1 MDIAPTSGTDRLTA
15 TVDWIEAH
23 LDAPLTL
30 AAIADQAG
38 LSPYHFSRVFS
49 ARMGRSVMTHVRAR
63 RLIRAARRMVD
74 DPGQRLIDLALDSGF
89 ESQEA
94 FTRAFV
100 RIFGVSPGRFRR
112 RVVPVTPLQGHS
124 PMTASVPGAATV
136 ARLPGLKTMEAF
148 TVAGPSR
155 RFDDATKSSIP
166 QLWTRLV
173 GALPFEGQVP
183 GWNTYGVVWGVD
195 REEGS
200 FAYMAG
206 VGIEPGATPPD
217 GFETKAIPAA
227 TYLVFRIT
235 LDGGPVHPQIKA
247 AMQTIWGELVPGS
260 GLTLAESPDF
270 ELYDSKFEPT
280 TPGVTLDFHVPVE
293 A

>member
-1 MDIAPTSGTDRLTA
+1 MDLAPTPSTDRLTA
-15 TVDWIEAH
+15 MVDWIEAH

-49 ARMGRSVMTHVRAR
+49 ARMGRSVMAHVRAR

-74 DPGQRLIDLALDSGF
+74 DPDQKLVDLAFDCGF

-100 RIFGVSPGRFRR
+100 RIFGVSPGRFRKGFA
-112 RVVPVTPLQGHS
+112 VTPMEGQY
-124 PMTASVPGAATV
+124 PMTAATHAAAV
-136 ARLPGLKTMEAF
+136 VQQPDLKTMDAF

-155 RFDDATKSSIP
+155 RFDQADKSDIP
-166 QLWTRLV
+166 QLWTRLI
-173 GALPFEGQVP
+173 GALPFEGQIP
-183 GWNTYGVVWGVD
+183 SWNTYGVVWGFD

-206 VGIEPGATPPD
+206 VGVEPDATPPE
-217 GFETKAIPAA
+217 GFELKAIPAA

-235 LDGGPVHPQIKA
+235 LDGSAVHPQIKA
-247 AMQTIWGELVPGS
+247 AMERIWGELVPAS

-280 TPGVTLDFHVPVE
+280 TPGVTLDFHVPVKP
-293 A
+293 

>member
-1 MDIAPTSGTDRLTA
+1 MDLAPTPFTDRLTA
-15 TVDWIEAH
+15 MVDWIEAH

-30 AAIADQAG
+30 GEIAERAG

-49 ARMGRSVMTHVRAR
+49 ARMGRSVMAHVRAR
-63 RLIRAARRMVD
+63 RLIRAARRLVD
-74 DPGQRLIDLALDSGF
+74 DPDLKLVDLAFDCGF

-100 RIFGVSPGRFRR
+100 RIFGVSPGRFRKGFA
-112 RVVPVTPLQGHS
+112 VTPLEGQY
-124 PMTASVPGAATV
+124 PMTAPTDAAAV
-136 ARLPGLKTMEAF
+136 VQLPDLKTMEAF

-155 RFDDATKSSIP
+155 RYDQANKSDIP
-166 QLWTRLV
+166 QLWSRLM
-173 GALPFEGQVP
+173 GAMPFEGQVP
-183 GWNTYGVVWGVD
+183 SWNTYGVVWGFD

-206 VGIEPGATPPD
+206 VGVEPDATPPE
-217 GFETKAIPAA
+217 GFELKAIPAA

-235 LDGGPVHPQIKA
+235 LDGSAVHPQIKA
-247 AMQTIWGELVPGS
+247 AMEKIWGELVPAS

-280 TPGVTLDFHVPVE
+280 TPGVTLEFHVPVKP
-293 A
+293 

>member
-1 MDIAPTSGTDRLTA
+1 MDTAPTSFADRLTA
-15 TVDWIEAH
+15 MVDWIEAH

-30 AAIADQAG
+30 AAIAERAG

-49 ARMGRSVMTHVRAR
+49 ARMGRSVMAHVRAR
-63 RLIRAARRMVD
+63 RLIRAARRLVD
-74 DPGQRLIDLALDSGF
+74 DPDLKLVDLAFDCGF

-100 RIFGVSPGRFRR
+100 RIFGTSPGRFRR
-112 RVVPVTPLQGHS
+112 GFAVTPMEGQY
-124 PMTASVPGAATV
+124 PMTAATHAAAV
-136 ARLPGLKTMEAF
+136 VQLPDLKTMEAF

-155 RFDDATKSSIP
+155 RFDQADKSDIP
-166 QLWTRLV
+166 QLWTRLI
-173 GALPFEGQVP
+173 GALPFEGQVAS
-183 GWNTYGVVWGVD
+183 WNTYGVVWGFD

-206 VGIEPGATPPD
+206 VGVEPDATPPE
-217 GFETKAIPAA
+217 GFELKAIPAA

-235 LDGGPVHPQIKA
+235 LDGSAVHPQIKA
-247 AMQTIWGELVPGS
+247 AMERIWGELVPAS

-270 ELYDSKFEPT
+270 ELYDGEFEPT
-280 TPGVTLDFHVPVE
+280 TPGVTLDFHVPVKR
-293 A
+293 

>member
-1 MDIAPTSGTDRLTA
+1 MDTAPHPSTDRLTA

-30 AAIADQAG
+30 ALIADRAG

-49 ARMGRSVMTHVRAR
+49 ARMGRSVMAHVRAR

-74 DPGQRLIDLALDSGF
+74 DPDLRLIDLALDCGF

-112 RVVPVTPLQGHS
+112 GFAVTPLEGQF
-124 PMTASVPGAATV
+124 PMTVSTPGAASV
-136 ARLPGLKTMEAF
+136 VRLPDLKTLPAF

-155 RFDDATKSSIP
+155 RFDEATKSSIP
-166 QLWTRLV
+166 QLWSRLI
-173 GALPFEGQVP
+173 GAMPFPGQTP
-183 GWNTYGVVWGVD
+183 GWATYGVVSDVD
-195 REEGS
+195 REEGA
-200 FAYMAG
+200 FQYMAG
-206 VGIEPGATPPD
+206 AGIEPGAAPPE

-227 TYLVFRIT
+227 TYVVFRIT
-235 LDGGPVHPQIKA
+235 LNGGPLHPQIKA
-247 AMQTIWGELVPGS
+247 AMATIWGDLVPAS

-270 ELYDSKFEPT
+270 ELYDSEFAPT
-280 TPGVTLDFHVPVE
+280 TPGAIIDFHVPVQ

>member
-1 MDIAPTSGTDRLTA
+1 MDTAPTSSADRLTA
-15 TVDWIEAH
+15 MVDWIEAH

-30 AAIADQAG
+30 AAIADRAG

-49 ARMGRSVMTHVRAR
+49 ARMGRSVMAHVRAR
-63 RLIRAARRMVD
+63 RLIRAARRLVD
-74 DPGQRLIDLALDSGF
+74 DPDLKLVDLAFDCGF

-100 RIFGVSPGRFRR
+100 RIFGISPGRFRR
-112 RVVPVTPLQGHS
+112 GFAVTPMEGQY
-124 PMTASVPGAATV
+124 PMTAATHAAV
-136 ARLPGLKTMEAF
+136 VQLPDLKTMEAF

-155 RFDDATKSSIP
+155 RFDQADKSDIP
-166 QLWTRLV
+166 QLWTRLI
-173 GALPFEGQVP
+173 GALPFEGQVAS
-183 GWNTYGVVWGVD
+183 WNTYGVVWGFD

-206 VGIEPGATPPD
+206 VGVEPDATPPE
-217 GFETKAIPAA
+217 GFELKAIPAA

-235 LDGGPVHPQIKA
+235 LDGSAVHPQIKA
-247 AMQTIWGELVPGS
+247 AMEKIWSELVPAT

-280 TPGVTLDFHVPVE
+280 TPGVTLDFHVPVKP
-293 A
+293 